1 MKRYLTFLI
10 TIMSV
15 TVIAPAAFSD
25 TGEGSG
31 IVTDEESLFGGAGDG
46 EGGAGSSEAGP
57 DEAGEADEAGPDED
71 AGLEEEL
78 FGEASGG
85 DTPFIQEGESTS
97 GIESALLVSDGV
109 ELGGRYSFSA
119 SSRWEWAEPTALL
132 KDLTDPEIDPADVD
146 FSPTG
151 SAAVDLN
158 ATLFFDA
165 RPSEDFRVFG
175 KTSITHPFEDD
186 DGARSFDEVFHIE
199 ELFSDFSLNDALFFR
214 GGKHTI
220 NWGVGY
226 FFSPADL
233 LNITEIDPED
243 PEADRE
249 GPVSL
254 KAQYPFGAHN
264 AYLYGIANRVD
275 EPDEFGVA
283 AKVELVFGSME
294 FGAGGLYQKDIAPS
308 AMLTVSAP
316 LADVDLFAEAVFRY
330 GSDRT
335 FVTESN
341 APEAGYELVTYDD
354 ELFFN
359 ATLGF
364 SFLHTFDEVSSSINL
379 TGQYL
384 FNGEGY
390 DDPSIIKEYL
400 GYAAA
405 AMLVDPDMEIPLTV
419 SDMRQTGKHYTALGG
434 GWNSIFGSDFSF
446 QLLWMHNYSD
456 SSGWFS
462 PSISMAP
469 FDQLTISLKT
479 PYRYGDGGD
488 EYSPAGESVSIH
500 LSANLGS
507 GRY

>member
-10 TIMSV
+10 AIITV
-15 TVIAPAAFSD
+15 TAFAPAAFSD
-25 TGEGSG
+25 SGEGSG
-31 IVTDEESLFGGAGDG
+31 IVTDEESLFGGAGDSG
-46 EGGAGSSEAGP
+46 VNTGSSQTGTAEAGSSGET
-57 DEAGEADEAGPDED
+57 GEAPD
-71 AGLEEEL
+71 
-78 FGEASGG
+78 G
-85 DTPFIQEGESTS
+85 DSSFIQEGTSTS

-119 SSRWEWAEPTALL
+119 LSTWEWGEPTALL
-132 KDLTDPEIDPADVD
+132 KDLTDPEVDSADVD
-146 FSPTG
+146 LSPTG

-175 KTSITHPFEDD
+175 KTSITHPFDD
-186 DGARSFDEVFHIE
+186 DGGVRNFDEVFHID
-199 ELFSDFSLNDALFFR
+199 ELFSDFSLNDTLFFR

-233 LNITEIDPED
+233 LNITEIDPEE

-254 KAQYPFGAHN
+254 KVQYPFGAHN

-283 AKVELVFGSME
+283 AKIELVFGSME
-294 FGAGGLYQKDIAPS
+294 FGVGGLYQKDVAPS
-308 AMLTVSAP
+308 AMLTLSAP

-335 FVTESN
+335 FVTEAST
-341 APEAGYELVTYDD
+341 PGYELATYDD

-364 SFLHTFDEVSSSINL
+364 SFLHTFSEVSSSINL

-400 GYAAA
+400 GYAMA
-405 AMLVDPDMEIPLTV
+405 AMLIDPDMEISLTV
-419 SDMRQTGKHYTALGG
+419 SDMRQTGKHYTAVGG

-462 PSISMAP
+462 PSISIAL

-488 EYSPAGESVSIH
+488 EYSPAGESVSIQVG
-500 LSANLGS
+500 ANLGS